1 MQQINTLPPERMTAE
16 QRCAE
21 LAGLLAAG
29 LCRLRQPD
37 FAKSANTS
45 QETPQETP
53 FVLGFPVEQSVH
65 SDIDNNPSMEP

>member
-1 MQQINTLPPERMTAE
+1 MLQINTLPPERMTAE

-37 FAKSANTS
+37 FAKSANT
-45 QETPQETP
+45 PQETT

>member
-1 MQQINTLPPERMTAE
+1 MLQINTLPPERMTPE

-29 LCRLRQPD
+29 LCRLRQLD
-37 FAKSANTS
+37 FAKSANTL
-45 QETPQETP
+45 QETP

-65 SDIDNNPSMEP
+65 SDIDNNLSMEP

>member
-1 MQQINTLPPERMTAE
+1 MLQINTLPPERMTAE

-37 FAKSANTS
+37 FAKSANT
-45 QETPQETP
+45 PQETP
-53 FVLGFPVEQSVH
+53 LYLAFRSNRAFIQTSTTTHRWSPE
-65 SDIDNNPSMEP
+65 

>member
-1 MQQINTLPPERMTAE
+1 MLQINTFPAERMTAE
-16 QRCAE
+16 QRRAE

-37 FAKSANTS
+37 FAKSANT
-45 QETPQETP
+45 PQETQ

>member
-1 MQQINTLPPERMTAE
+1 MLLVNTLPPERMTPE

-29 LCRLRQPD
+29 LCRMRQPN
-37 FAKSANTS
+37 FAKSANT
-45 QETPQETP
+45 TQETP

>member
-21 LAGLLAAG
+21 LAGILAAG

-37 FAKSANTS
+37 FAKSANM
-45 QETPQETP
+45 PQETQ

>member
-1 MQQINTLPPERMTAE
+1 MQQINTLPPERMTAA

-29 LCRLRQPD
+29 LCRLRRAD
-37 FAKSANTS
+37 FAKSAN
-45 QETPQETP
+45 TPQETP

-65 SDIDNNPSMEP
+65 SGIDNNPSMEP

>member
-1 MQQINTLPPERMTAE
+1 MLQINTLPPERMTAE

-29 LCRLRQPD
+29 ICRLRQPA
-37 FAKSANTS
+37 FAKSANA
-45 QETPQETP
+45 PQETP

>member
-1 MQQINTLPPERMTAE
+1 MQQINTIPPERMTAE

-29 LCRLRQPD
+29 LCRLRQAD
-37 FAKSANTS
+37 FAKSANT
-45 QETPQETP
+45 TQETP

>member
-1 MQQINTLPPERMTAE
+1 MLLVNTLPPERMTPE

-29 LCRLRQPD
+29 LCRMRQPN
-37 FAKSANTS
+37 FAKSAN
-45 QETPQETP
+45 TPQETP

>member
-1 MQQINTLPPERMTAE
+1 MLQINTLPPERMTAE
-16 QRCAE
+16 QRRVE

-37 FAKSANTS
+37 FAKSAN
-45 QETPQETP
+45 TPQETP